1 MKKNITKI
9 DTGRFQDI
17 IWKIKK
23 TKKGKWVLKH
33 LISLFLPYQR
43 WDRETI
49 KAEFDYS
56 LFYELNN
63 GKKRY
68 STLSYGLSYEDF
80 LLKDCSESEL
90 EIKRILSNSQRA
102 TKDRFFEMELNM
114 KRRSQKDRE
123 KEFEKR
129 YGNLSIE
136 MQEWIKKNH
145 LSSISR
151 YEERL
156 STVSTPDNVSI
167 GVLSDNVSSH
177 QRNIEMREDIM
188 NGLNTKDIILLTD
201 IVTMVP
207 EKIAKKQGIKL
218 ESANR
223 QIARLHN
230 KVINIL
236 KEST

>member
-102 TKDRFFEMELNM
+102 TKDR
-114 KRRSQKDRE
+114 
-123 KEFEKR
+123 
-129 YGNLSIE
+129 
-136 MQEWIKKNH
+136 IKKNH
-145 LSSISR
+145 LSSINR

-156 STVSTPDNVSI
+156 PTVSTSDNVSND
-167 GVLSDNVSSH
+167 VLSDNVSSH

-188 NGLNTKDIILLTD
+188 NGLNTKDIILLTY
-201 IVTMVP
+201 IVTMLP

-218 ESANR
+218 ESVNR
-223 QIARLHN
+223 QIARLRN

-236 KEST
+236 KESA

>member
-56 LFYELNN
+56 LFYELKKK
-63 GKKRY
+63 KKRY

-136 MQEWIKKNH
+136 KQDRIKKNH
-145 LSSISR
+145 LSSINR

-156 STVSTPDNVSI
+156 PTVST
-167 GVLSDNVSSH
+167 SDNVSSH

-188 NGLNTKDIILLTD
+188 NGLNTKDIILLTY
-201 IVTMVP
+201 IVTMLP

-218 ESANR
+218 ESVNR
-223 QIARLHN
+223 QIARLRN

-236 KEST
+236 KESA

>member
-136 MQEWIKKNH
+136 KQDRIKKNH
-145 LSSISR
+145 LSSINR

-156 STVSTPDNVSI
+156 PTVST
-167 GVLSDNVSSH
+167 SDNVSSH

-188 NGLNTKDIILLTD
+188 NGLNTKDIILLTY
-201 IVTMVP
+201 IVTMLP

-218 ESANR
+218 ESVNR
-223 QIARLHN
+223 QIARLRN

-236 KEST
+236 KESA